1 MEMMKKIVNTTLG
14 LVLIASSV
22 SAQNIADAKKAID
35 AEQYQKSKTILK
47 GLIQSQPANGENY
60 FYLGNVYMKTDY
72 IDSAKMTYQKGVT
85 AAGESPLNYVGLGA
99 VALAEKPETAKAQ
112 FDKAL
117 SLTKRKDHSTL
128 LFIGKAYTAAPKPD
142 GAAAVAALEK
152 AKTINSKDAEVFLA
166 LGDAYRVQQ
175 KNSEAF
181 SSYRTAFDMDK
192 SLLRAK
198 IELGVLNKLSKAYPE
213 SVAEL
218 NQVVALDPNYG
229 PAYRELAETYY
240 YWGNAQSSKYDERI
254 NEALK
259 YYEKYMDLTDRSLE
273 SRERHATFL
282 ILAKKYKELEAE
294 ANAMAKMDKTNPRI
308 FRYLGYSAYENG
320 NYPAS
325 VQALKDFIAKVD
337 TSRIIPQD
345 YLYLGRALIKTPG
358 SEAEGIEN
366 LKKAVALDSTNV
378 EVMGDIGKAL
388 FSAKK
393 YADAAKMFEI
403 AVNNPESK
411 TKAYDNFY
419 LGMAHYFDYASQA
432 NAKEKAP
439 DTTLLTK
446 ADSAFSYVIQVA
458 PTNPDAY
465 LYRARVKKLVDNQ
478 ENMQGLM
485 VPDYEKYIEI
495 VLAKP
500 NATAEARVKNTV
512 VEAYKNLGAFYQR
525 SDVAKAK
532 EYFSKV
538 IELEPSDAYAQ
549 SALKALSGSK
559 N

>member
-14 LVLIASSV
+14 LVLVGSSV
-22 SAQNIADAKKAID
+22 FAQSLADAKKAID

-47 GLIQSQPANGENY
+47 GLIQSQPTNGENY

-72 IDSAKMTYQKGVT
+72 IDSAKTTYNKGV
-85 AAGESPLNYVGLGA
+85 AADNEGPLNHVGLGA
-99 VALAEKPETAKAQ
+99 VALAENPSAAKAH

-117 SLTKRKDHSTL
+117 SLTKRRDHQTL
-128 LFIGKAYTAAPKPD
+128 LAIGKAYVAAPKPD

-152 AKTINSKDAEVFLA
+152 AKEINSKDAEVYLA
-166 LGDAYRVQQ
+166 LADAYRAQQ

-181 SSYRTAFDMDK
+181 SNYRTAFDMDK

-198 IELGVLNKLSKAYPE
+198 LELGVLNKLSKAYPE
-213 SVAEL
+213 SVEVL
-218 NQVVALDPNYG
+218 NSIVALDPNYG
-229 PAYRELAETYY
+229 PVYRELAETYY
-240 YWGNAQSSKYDERI
+240 YWGNAQSSKYEERI
-254 NEALK
+254 NQALK

-308 FRYLGYSAYENG
+308 FRYLGYAAYENG

-337 TSRIIPQD
+337 TSRIIGQD
-345 YLYLGRALIKTPG
+345 YLYLGQAQMKIPG
-358 SEAEGIEN
+358 SESEGIAN
-366 LKKAVALDSTNV
+366 LKKAVELDSTNV
-378 EVMGDIGKAL
+378 EVMSEIGKAL
-388 FSAKK
+388 YSAKK
-393 YADAAKMFEI
+393 YKDAAEIFEL

-411 TKAYDNFY
+411 TKAYDSFY
-419 LGMAHYFDYASQA
+419 LGMAHYFDYATQV
-432 NAKEKAP
+432 NAKQTP
-439 DTTLLTK
+439 DPSILTK
-446 ADSAFSYVIQVA
+446 ADSAFSYVIQVS
-458 PTNPDAY
+458 PTSPDSY
-465 LYRARVKKLVDNQ
+465 LYRARVKKLTDDS
-478 ENMQGLM
+478 ENMKGLM
-485 VPDYEKYIEI
+485 VPDYEKYIEV

-500 NATAEARVKNTV
+500 NATDEPRVKNAV
-512 VEAYKNLGAFYQR
+512 IEAYKNLGAYYQNT
-525 SDVAKAK
+525 DVAKAK
-532 EYFSKV
+532 EYFNKV
-538 IELEPSDAYAQ
+538 IQLEPSDAYAQ